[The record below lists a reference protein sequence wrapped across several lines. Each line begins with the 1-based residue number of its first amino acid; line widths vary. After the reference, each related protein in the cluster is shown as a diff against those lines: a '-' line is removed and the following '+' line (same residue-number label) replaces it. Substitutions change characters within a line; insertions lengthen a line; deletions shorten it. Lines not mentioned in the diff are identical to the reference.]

1 MSPAG
6 ASSPSAAPSGGAAP
20 SAASSAGAAAVYK
33 YNNSICTTSILT
45 VEQIEIKS
53 QNNGIFC
60 KLRKFFNYLISSF
73 FSCNK
78 FKVSINIRIFMNDK
92 FCVFANNRNGDILEV
107 HHKNTALNEYVMI
120 RIFLL

>member
-45 VEQIEIKS
+45 VEQI
-53 QNNGIFC
+53 
-60 KLRKFFNYLISSF
+60 
-73 FSCNK
+73 
-78 FKVSINIRIFMNDK
+78 
-92 FCVFANNRNGDILEV
+92 
-107 HHKNTALNEYVMI
+107 
-120 RIFLL
+120 